1 LVSSSHSYEKLFGM
15 KSKRRH
21 DIDWIRVLAFDVLII
36 YHIGM
41 YFNTWD
47 SQIKNNITIDWLA
60 YPMQFSSQ
68 WRLPLLFVVSGM
80 GTRFSLSYRTGGQ
93 YIKERFIRLFIPL
106 LVGIL
111 VIVPPQVYVERLADG
126 EFSGSFWAFYPHFFE
141 PIYPQGNLSWHHLWF
156 LPYLLV
162 MSIVA
167 TPLFLNLR
175 RDNNAFSQWLRKRL
189 TQSPFYLYL
198 FTIPMIVVEFTMEPV
213 FPITRAFIGDW
224 YALVYY
230 FLLFVSGFVLI
241 TIGQSFWK
249 AIDIIKGIALITGLV
264 SFQIFWWLWTTFHSH
279 VLIPVFKVI
288 MMWSI
293 ILAVFGYGAK
303 YLNKASRVLDYRNEA
318 VYPFYIIHYTIIVLL
333 GFWLMNNPMPIFLKF
348 VIMFVGTFGGSLLFF
363 EIIKRVR
370 LLRPLFGLKRKQSR
384 LELGVEQDTKAD
396 R

>member
-1 LVSSSHSYEKLFGM
+1 M

-21 DIDWIRVLAFDVLII
+21 DIDWIRVLAFDVLIL

-41 YFNTWD
+41 FFNTWD
-47 SQIKNNITIDWLA
+47 SQVKNNITIDWLA
-60 YPMQFSSQ
+60 YPMQFLSQ
-68 WRLPLLFVVSGM
+68 WRLPLIFVVSGM
-80 GTRFSLSYRTGGQ
+80 GTRFALSYRTGGQ

-141 PIYPQGNLSWHHLWF
+141 PIYPKGNLSWHHLWF

-167 TPLFLNLR
+167 TPVFLNLR
-175 RDNNAFSQWLRKRL
+175 RDNNTFSQWLRKRL

-198 FTIPMIVVEFTMEPV
+198 FTIPLMVVEFTMEPI

-249 AIDIIKGIALITGLV
+249 AIDKIKGIALITGLV
-264 SFQIFWWLWTTFHSH
+264 SFQLFWWLWTTLQSH
-279 VLIPVFKVI
+279 VLLPVLKI
-288 MMWSI
+288 ILMWSI

-303 YLNKASRVLDYRNEA
+303 YLNKASRVLEYRNEA

-333 GFWLMNNPMPIFLKF
+333 GFWLMNNPMPVFLKF
-348 VIMFVGTFGGSLLFF
+348 VIMIVGTFGGSWLFF
-363 EIIKRVR
+363 EIIKRVW
-370 LLRPLFGLKRKQSR
+370 LLRPLFGLKRKQIR
-384 LELGVEQDTKAD
+384 LK
-396 R
+396 